1 MTRPTADQF
10 VQVAA
15 REIGE
20 REGRNNDNKYGRYFD
35 VNGTA
40 WCAQF
45 LCWVA
50 EHAGADRGELFPN
63 TAWCPTLLDFARDHD
78 LIVIDPTKG
87 DRSGRI
93 YRGDIFLIQRPGQP
107 NGAKHTGVVE
117 KDLGDWRIQ
126 TIEGNT
132 STNGSAQGNGVYRLI
147 RRMNNG
153 LTVVF
158 RPKYAKAP
166 ATGGGGGSKPPAG
179 KTVDLSQLIAAAKND
194 PDRRQ
199 GGTTPG
205 SADDVKIVEAAL
217 RREGLLAATYAS
229 DGSFGSATVS
239 AYARWQRSKAGGDYE
254 GDDADGIPGRDSLT
268 RLGKRNSFKVRS

>member
-1 MTRPTADQF
+1 MSTPTAAQMIK
-10 VQVAA
+10 VAA

-20 REGRNNDNKYGRYFD
+20 REGPGNDNKYGRYFD

-45 LCWVA
+45 VCWVA
-50 EHAGADRGELFPN
+50 EHAGAKRGQLFPN

-78 LIVIDPTKG
+78 LIVIDPAKG

-93 YRGDIFLIQRPGQP
+93 YPGDIFLIQRPGQP
-107 NGAKHTGVVE
+107 NGAKHTGIVE

-147 RRMNNG
+147 RKMNNG

-158 RPKYAKAP
+158 RPKYAKA
-166 ATGGGGGSKPPAG
+166 TGGSAGGGMAG
-179 KTVDLSQLIAAAKND
+179 KVVDLSKIIEAAKHD
-194 PDRRQ
+194 TDRKQ

-205 SADDVKIVEAAL
+205 AAASVKIVEAAL
-217 RREGLLAATYAS
+217 KTEGLLASKYAG
-229 DGSFGSATVS
+229 DGSFGSVTVD

-254 GDDADGIPGRDSLT
+254 GNDADGIPGRDSLE
-268 RLGKRNSFKVRS
+268 RLGKRRGFKVVA